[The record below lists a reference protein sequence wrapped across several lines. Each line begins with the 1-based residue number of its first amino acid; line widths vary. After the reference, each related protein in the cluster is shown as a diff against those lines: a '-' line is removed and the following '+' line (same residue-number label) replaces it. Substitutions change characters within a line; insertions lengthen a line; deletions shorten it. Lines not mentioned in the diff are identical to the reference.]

1 MRVWNQ
7 IGLFAKLMMT
17 TTLLVVLS
25 VGAGIAATLTVA
37 SQLTATTLDRVI
49 ESSLAGFDQAVAA
62 QTNRAETLAQMVA
75 AMPAVQTAFADQ
87 DREALMALLGP
98 SFDVLQAEYGVE
110 QLQFHLPPAT
120 SFLRVHTPEKFGDD
134 LSGFR
139 KTVVTANQEHRL
151 VSGIE
156 SGVAGLGLRA
166 VVPVSTADGSP
177 VGTVE
182 FGLSVNQSFLDRFHE
197 AFGVDG
203 MLFLPIEGGG
213 FEAAASTL
221 TPAPEIA
228 SDVLSATLDG
238 TSKQLDVEIDG
249 MPYVVALRPLVD
261 YSGTSVGVVGFAI
274 DTSDLVAAA
283 GRARTLG
290 LEAGA
295 TVLLLGLLLSWLV
308 ARNIGQSI
316 TRPIDR
322 MGALLGRVANGDLTQ
337 RAEPQ
342 GTREVAT
349 MARALNATLDSVTDA
364 IRSIWRASTTLTGS
378 SEGLSSVSQRMSSTA
393 EQANGQ
399 AHAASAASEQ
409 VSTNVAVVAAAA
421 EEMGAS
427 ISEIAASA
435 AEAAGVAREALE
447 RTESTA
453 KTMTK
458 LSLSSVE
465 IGAAVATI
473 TSIAAQTN
481 LLALNAT
488 IESARAG
495 AAGKGFAVV
504 AGEVKELAHQTGR
517 FTKEIAKK
525 IDTVQADSSAAVAAI
540 AEIAD
545 IVARVNELQSAIASA
560 VEEQSATT
568 SEITRSVTEAAIG
581 IDEITRTVTGVAQTS
596 QDTAGGAST
605 VNEASH
611 ELARMA
617 EQLDA
622 LVQRFDL
629 GETDALPDRT
639 ADDRD
644 HNQGVTSPGR
654 DPLASSAAA
663 GRQRDRV

>member
-7 IGLFAKLMMT
+7 IGLFSKLMMT

-25 VGAGIAATLTVA
+25 VGAGIATTLTVA
-37 SQLTATTLDRVI
+37 GRLSATTLDREI

-75 AMPAVQTAFADQ
+75 AMPAVQTAFAAH
-87 DREALMALLGP
+87 DRDALMTLLGP
-98 SFDVLQAEYGVE
+98 SFKVLQAEYGVE
-110 QLQFHLPPAT
+110 QLQFHLPPAI
-120 SFLRVHTPEKFGDD
+120 SFLRVHKPEKFGDD

-166 VVPVSTADGSP
+166 VVPVNTAAGSP
-177 VGTVE
+177 IGTVE
-182 FGLSVNQSFLDRFHE
+182 FGLSVNQSFLDRFHQ

-203 MLFLPIEGGG
+203 MLFLPAEKGG
-213 FEAAASTL
+213 FETAASTL
-221 TPAPEIA
+221 APPPEIA
-228 SDVLSATLDG
+228 PDLLSAALGGAAT
-238 TSKQLDVEIDG
+238 QVDVTIAG
-249 MPYVVALRPLVD
+249 APYVVALRPLRD
-261 YSGTSVGVVGFAI
+261 YSGTAVGVVGFAI
-274 DTSDLVAAA
+274 DTSTLVAAT
-283 GRARTLG
+283 GHARTLG

-295 TVLLLGLLLSWLV
+295 AVLVLGLLLSWLV
-308 ARNIGQSI
+308 ARNIGRSI

-337 RAEPQ
+337 RAAPQ

-349 MARALNATLDSVTDA
+349 MARALNATLDSVTDT
-364 IRSIWRASTTLTGS
+364 IRSIWKASTTLAGS
-378 SEGLSSVSQRMSSTA
+378 SDGLLSVSQRMSSSA

-399 AHAASAASEQ
+399 AQAASAASEQ
-409 VSTNVAVVAAAA
+409 VSANVVVVAAAA

-435 AEAAGVAREALE
+435 SEAAGVAREALE
-447 RTESTA
+447 RTESTTE
-453 KTMTK
+453 TMTK
-458 LSLSSVE
+458 LSTSSAE

-504 AGEVKELAHQTGR
+504 AGEVKELAQQTGR
-517 FTKEIAKK
+517 FTEEIAKK
-525 IDTVQADSSAAVAAI
+525 IDSVQADSRAAVAAI
-540 AEIAD
+540 VEIAD
-545 IVARVNELQSAIASA
+545 IVARVNDLQSSIASA

-568 SEITRSVTEAAIG
+568 SEITRSVTEAATG
-581 IDEITRTVTGVAQTS
+581 VDEITRTVTGVAQTS
-596 QDTAGGAST
+596 QDTASGAST
-605 VNEASH
+605 VNDASR

-617 EQLDA
+617 EQLGA
-622 LVQRFDL
+622 LVHRFEL
-629 GETDALPDRT
+629 GETDA
-639 ADDRD
+639 A
-644 HNQGVTSPGR
+644 GPG
-654 DPLASSAAA
+654 PAH
-663 GRQRDRV
+663 RVA